1 MGRRGTS
8 REPDGF
14 VEAGSTLTETA
25 RCDRCGGAL
34 ALVLERALGPEQLH
48 REFECP
54 GCLAQYSACS
64 AEGFKIE
71 RHAH

>member
-1 MGRRGTS
+1 M
-8 REPDGF
+8 
-14 VEAGSTLTETA
+14 
-25 RCDRCGGAL
+25 
-34 ALVLERALGPEQLH
+34 VLEKTLGPEHLH

-54 GCLAQYSACS
+54 GCLSQYSACS